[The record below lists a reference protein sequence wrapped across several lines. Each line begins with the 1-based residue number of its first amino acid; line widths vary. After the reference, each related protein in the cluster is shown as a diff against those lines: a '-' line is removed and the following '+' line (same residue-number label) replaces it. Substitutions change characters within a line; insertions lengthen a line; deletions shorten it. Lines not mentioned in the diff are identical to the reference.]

1 MFIMHTCGIHIA
13 PPLISPFLSPYLS
26 AEMGD
31 YSPKHHPAGYVSE
44 LQLFPGQTED
54 LEEKIT
60 ELHRE
65 HIGKTTP
72 EAEFLLLANARRYC
86 MYAYIAHPHV
96 YNWVVFSIAL
106 PVAPVIQPLP
116 PAELLWLVDLAG
128 LMNSCIHV

>member
-1 MFIMHTCGIHIA
+1 MFIMHTCGVH
-13 PPLISPFLSPYLS
+13 ISPFLSPYLS

-54 LEEKIT
+54 LEEKIS

-86 MYAYIAHPHV
+86 MYAHIAHPHV
-96 YNWVVFSIAL
+96 L
-106 PVAPVIQPLP
+106 
-116 PAELLWLVDLAG
+116 
-128 LMNSCIHV
+128 SCVWFLTLQCL